1 MIYFS
6 GLNPPEPF
14 ENYRQ
19 ALIGLDRPETC
30 LKVVLGRQTT
40 LIAYAGSASVAIAA
54 LVIQYLLLHISPAE
68 DRPCENP
75 IDVLLLGTL
84 RGAVRSLGLKLR
96 WLDTPR
102 EERRWQTAFDHF
114 ILSMGDI
121 QLAMGF
127 AVLTYGY
134 VTAFTEAM
142 SVWHWWIIVGL
153 AWFSVATNLTT
164 ALSLRPYFSKHPSE
178 RQWRTF
184 LLACLIV
191 ALTVSM
197 IPIIRVRGMLASDP
211 GDLQDILLSNV
222 LCYLPEKGPRTGM
235 RFVPAAILMAIV
247 CGTIL
252 VLCGI
257 LWLYERP
264 GSVIFK
270 WRDNYRGEMQRS
282 FFGDVITCIRCE
294 QRYTLLLVRP
304 VLALWLVL
312 RIYADL
318 VNSVV
323 GGMFC
328 VMAMFAWVTMRFVDT
343 RSLGPAETMGR
354 WTFGQI
360 VALVLFVAPF
370 ASLAT
375 YLWEIR
381 WTGVWTG
388 IFRRPQWL
396 RGNSKQPVDQANEN
410 GDQLATPTAANG
422 QAVNGPAV
430 AEGGGISER
439 THSGEDKTGFMS
451 ACKTASA
458 HLPSS
463 WFLTAFPIAALTS
476 LLHLVLLMVLPN
488 ILRHPS
494 PADVFWKTI
503 FWYLVYQPLLL
514 FLFILAGMIVEERA
528 RRTQTVRTAYG
539 VIAAIT
545 VGLSTGALADTLYG
559 LGGIPMSY
567 IGMGALG
574 LGLLVY
580 TLYGFVA
587 RPSPM
592 AKGKGRTY
600 LREGDNEENAPLLG
614 PKRLVPDFRVRRPK
628 LWHGPSRRPQYLKR
642 KSYGTIDELISPSA
656 RERPAAAERSR
667 SVQ

>member
-1 MIYFS
+1 MREICGEARPPAGQDPDVV
-6 GLNPPEPF
+6 GLGTF
-14 ENYRQ
+14 
-19 ALIGLDRPETC
+19 
-30 LKVVLGRQTT
+30 
-40 LIAYAGSASVAIAA
+40 IAYAGSACVAIVA

-68 DRPCENP
+68 DGPCENP

-102 EERRWQTAFDHF
+102 EERRWQTAFDHC
-114 ILSMGDI
+114 ILSMGDV

-127 AVLTYGY
+127 AMLTYGY

-142 SVWHWWIIVGL
+142 S
-153 AWFSVATNLTT
+153 
-164 ALSLRPYFSKHPSE
+164 HPSE

-191 ALTVSM
+191 ALTISM

-211 GDLQDILLSNV
+211 EYVQDILLSNV
-222 LCYLPEKGPRTGM
+222 LCYLPEKGPKTGM

-247 CGTIL
+247 CGTVL

-264 GSVIFK
+264 GSVTFK
-270 WRDNYRGEMQRS
+270 WRDHYRGEMQRS

-343 RSLGPAETMGR
+343 RNLGPAETMGR

-381 WTGVWTG
+381 WTG

-396 RGNSKQPVDQANEN
+396 KGKSKQPVDQANEN
-410 GDQLATPTAANG
+410 GDPLATPTAANG
-422 QAVNGPAV
+422 QTVDGPAV

-439 THSGEDKTGFMS
+439 TDSGQDETGFMS

-488 ILRHPS
+488 VLGHPS

-503 FWYLVYQPLLL
+503 FWYLIYQPLLL

-528 RRTQTVRTAYG
+528 KRTQTLRTAYG
-539 VIAAIT
+539 TIAAIT

-580 TLYGFVA
+580 ILYGFVA

-614 PKRLVPDFRVRRPK
+614 PRRLVPDFRVRRPK
-628 LWHGPSRRPQYLKR
+628 LWHGPSRRPQHLKR
-642 KSYGTIDELISPSA
+642 KSYGTIDDLVSPSA
-656 RERPAAAERSR
+656 RERPAVAERSH